1 MSKKIKVFFDSQ
13 CPLCSREIEYYKRQ
27 QGADLLDWV
36 DIFNSSSSDYP
47 DELTPEK
54 ALKRFHVIDT
64 NGNLISGAKGFI
76 LLWSVLPKF
85 YFLSNFFNKKYMGW
99 LLEYFYRIFVLIR
112 PFLQRSYSI
121 FLAISRKH
129 S

>member
-85 YFLSNFFNKKYMGW
+85 YLLSNFFNKKYMGW
-99 LLEYFYRIFVLIR
+99 LLEYFYRIFGNHI
-112 PFLQRSYSI
+112 I
-121 FLAISRKH
+121 FVNIVGQHKPSTFF
-129 S
+129 